1 MSDEDKLFAL
11 VLALA
16 SASHVNPIHGAKQL
30 LAALKKETT

>member
-16 SASHVNPIHGAKQL
+16 SAGHANPILGAKQL